1 MTLSVKEKL
10 KDLKMRFRT
19 ASKSE
24 LAEIDK
30 EMENLALENPESFS
44 NALLES
50 AKETV
55 NQAEELRIKE
65 KLETILPIVSV
76 SYLAKTYFGK
86 SPQWFY
92 QRLNGNIVNGKEA
105 RFSGQELNII
115 SKALNDIGDKLKES
129 SLHIA

>member
-30 EMENLALENPESFS
+30 EMENLALENPEAFS

>member
-1 MTLSVKEKL
+1 MTLSIEEKL

-30 EMENLALENPESFS
+30 EMENLALENPEAFS

-105 RFSGQELNII
+105 SFSGQELNII

-129 SLHIA
+129 SLHIV